1 MFLSVWTN
9 ISDWFVDFFDK
20 AKDFLLDNSRNP
32 ILWVGLVILGLLIFE
47 FTYKALH
54 KD

>member
-1 MFLSVWTN
+1 MLSIWSN
-9 ISDWFVDFFDK
+9 ISNWFTDFFDK
-20 AKDFLLDNSRNP
+20 VKDFLLDNSRNP
-32 ILWVGLVILGLLIFE
+32 VLWIGFVILGLLIFE